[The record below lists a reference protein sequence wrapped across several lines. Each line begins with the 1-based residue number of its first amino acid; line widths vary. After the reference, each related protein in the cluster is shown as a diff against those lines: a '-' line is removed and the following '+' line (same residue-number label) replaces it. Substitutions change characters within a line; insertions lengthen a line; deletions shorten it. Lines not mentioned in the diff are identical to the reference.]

1 MDYPEG
7 ATPLDPDELEGL
19 KFRHITTREQ
29 LNHLEQGN
37 IQSGLL
43 WLQKKK
49 HIDLLT
55 ESFIKKLHQKLF
67 GEVWKWAGTFR
78 KTEKSI
84 GIDPLHIQIQLHQL
98 LEDIRF
104 WIANETYPP
113 LEIALRFHHKL
124 VFIHL
129 FPNGNGRHARII
141 ADELMVKIFGLHEID
156 WLQGADLQSFT
167 SRRQL
172 YIAALKAADQH
183 DYSLLLKFARH

>member
-156 WLQGADLQSFT
+156 WLQDADLQSFT

-183 DYSLLLKFARH
+183 DYSLLLKFAGR

>member
-67 GEVWKWAGTFR
+67 GEVWKWAGSFR

-156 WLQGADLQSFT
+156 WLQGADLQSVT